1 MLILNSIF
9 YFWAMG
15 RYLLNLSLSMG
26 LIRRCSQS
34 LSLHGLNTSMFSI
47 SLSLTLW
54 DSANANTLRP
64 LASLH
69 KRALKAILLKPT
81 TLAISDYNFLFIL
94 PLKKKKKKKRLNY
107 NKGVLMHRVMSEK
120 VPPSLTAE
128 FSLNGQSR
136 HSGKLNIPIPRT
148 DLFKS
153 SLEYSGSLLWSSFH
167 GSLKL
172 SSSSE
177 TFKSR
182 YMSYT

>member
-1 MLILNSIF
+1 MLLFFKETKKKNRKSIIQIITVYGIDAAVMASVDVNIKFHFLLLGNGQILVKSF
-9 YFWAMG
+9 C
-15 RYLLNLSLSMG
+15 LCLCLCLSL
-26 LIRRCSQS
+26 S

-54 DSANANTLRP
+54 DSASANTLRP

-94 PLKKKKKKKRLNY
+94 PLKKKRLNY
-107 NKGVLMHRVMSEK
+107 NKGVLMHSVMSEK
-120 VPPSLTAE
+120 VPLFLTAK
-128 FSLNGQSR
+128 FSLNQSR

-153 SLEYSGSLLWSSFH
+153 S
-167 GSLKL
+167 
-172 SSSSE
+172 
-177 TFKSR
+177 
-182 YMSYT
+182 